1 MRYLFAL
8 PFFLFCFS
16 CSNTEKIANPN
27 IETYDDSI
35 LDIIDIYSEIEQLAD
50 SISLP
55 EGPVWDKASNS
66 LLFVDVMN
74 NKLFRWN
81 EEEGTNL
88 FISPSGNTG
97 YAPNVNLGLLGAN
110 GLMIDGNGDIIVCQH
125 GDRRIAKIE
134 NASTS
139 SPNFTTLIDNY
150 EGKRFNSPNDLTY
163 SSAGDIYF
171 TDPAFGFFNLE
182 TFQFVESELRDLDFN
197 GVFKYNLESSQL
209 SLITDQIDLPNGI
222 ALSPDEKTLY
232 VNKMAVI
239 DGSRKILKINLENM
253 EISTLFDGAN
263 LPQEDEGNFDGMKVH
278 SSGNIFT
285 SGPGGLL
292 IISPSGELLGKIDF
306 GHITNCA
313 FDDKEEYLYATGFVN
328 NPKVYRIKLKNNS

>member
-1 MRYLFAL
+1 
-8 PFFLFCFS
+8 
-16 CSNTEKIANPN
+16 
-27 IETYDDSI
+27 
-35 LDIIDIYSEIEQLAD
+35 
-50 SISLP
+50 
-55 EGPVWDKASNS
+55 
-66 LLFVDVMN
+66 MN
-74 NKLFRWN
+74 NKIYKWN
-81 EEEGTNL
+81 EDDGTSEY
-88 FISPSGNTG
+88 ISPSGNTG

-110 GLMIDGNGDIIVCQH
+110 GLLIDGNGDIIVCQH
-125 GDRRIAKIE
+125 GDRRLAKIQN
-134 NASTS
+134 NATN
-139 SPNFTTLIDNY
+139 SPNFLTLVDNF
-150 EGKRFNSPNDLTY
+150 EGGRFNSPNDLTY
-163 SSAGDIYF
+163 SSDGNIYF

-182 TFQFVESELRDLDFN
+182 TFQFVESELKDLEFN
-197 GVFKYNLESSQL
+197 GVYKYNINTEEL

-239 DGSRKILKINLENM
+239 DGSRKILEINLENM
-253 EISTLFDGAN
+253 EIGTLFDGAQ

-328 NPKVYRIKLKNNS
+328 NPKVYRIKLNQI

>member
-1 MRYLFAL
+1 MKNLFAIS
-8 PFFLFCFS
+8 FLLFLFS
-16 CSNTEKIANPN
+16 CSTTEKTANPN
-27 IETYDDSI
+27 IEIYDESV
-35 LDIIDIYSEIEQLAD
+35 LDIIDIFSEIEQLAD

-55 EGPVWDKASNS
+55 EGPVWDKSSSS

-74 NKLFRWN
+74 NKIYKWN
-81 EEEGTNL
+81 EDDGTSEY
-88 FISPSGNTG
+88 ISPSGNTG

-110 GLMIDGNGDIIVCQH
+110 GLLIDGNGDIIVCQH
-125 GDRRIAKIE
+125 GDRRLAKIQN
-134 NASTS
+134 NATN
-139 SPNFTTLIDNY
+139 SPTFLTLVDNF
-150 EGKRFNSPNDLTY
+150 EGGRFNSPNDLTY
-163 SSAGDIYF
+163 SSDGNIYF

-182 TFQFVESELRDLDFN
+182 TFQFVESELKDLEFN
-197 GVFKYNLESSQL
+197 GVYKYNINTEEL

-239 DGSRKILKINLENM
+239 DGSRKILEINLENM
-253 EISTLFDGAN
+253 EIGTLFDGAQ

-328 NPKVYRIKLKNNS
+328 NPKVYRIKLNQI

>member
-1 MRYLFAL
+1 MKNLFAIS
-8 PFFLFCFS
+8 FLLFLFS
-16 CSNTEKIANPN
+16 CSTTEKTANPN
-27 IETYDDSI
+27 IEIYYESV
-35 LDIIDIYSEIEQLAD
+35 LDIIDTFAEIEQLAD

-55 EGPVWDKASNS
+55 EGPVWDKSSTS

-74 NKLFRWN
+74 NKIYKWN
-81 EEEGTNL
+81 EDDGTSEY
-88 FISPSGNTG
+88 ISPSGNTG

-110 GLMIDGNGDIIVCQH
+110 GLLIDGNGDIIVCQH
-125 GDRRIAKIE
+125 GDRRLAKIQN
-134 NASTS
+134 NATN
-139 SPNFTTLIDNY
+139 SPTFLTLVDNF
-150 EGKRFNSPNDLTY
+150 EGGRFNSPNDLTY
-163 SSAGDIYF
+163 SSDGNIYF

-182 TFQFVESELRDLDFN
+182 TFQFVESELKDLEFN
-197 GVFKYNLESSQL
+197 GVYKYNINTEEL

-253 EISTLFDGAN
+253 EIGTLFDGAQ

-328 NPKVYRIKLKNNS
+328 NPKVYRIKLNQI

>member
-1 MRYLFAL
+1 MKNLFAIS
-8 PFFLFCFS
+8 FLLFLFS
-16 CSNTEKIANPN
+16 CSTTEKTANPN
-27 IETYDDSI
+27 IEIYDESV
-35 LDIIDIYSEIEQLAD
+35 LDIIDIFSEIEQLAD

-55 EGPVWDKASNS
+55 EGPVWDKSSSS

-74 NKLFRWN
+74 NKIYKWN
-81 EEEGTNL
+81 EDDGTREY
-88 FISPSGNTG
+88 ISPSGNTG

-110 GLMIDGNGDIIVCQH
+110 GLLIDGNGDIIVCQH
-125 GDRRIAKIE
+125 GDRRLAKIQN
-134 NASTS
+134 NATN
-139 SPNFTTLIDNY
+139 SPNFLTLVDNF
-150 EGKRFNSPNDLTY
+150 EGGRFNSPNDLTY
-163 SSAGDIYF
+163 SSDGNIYF

-182 TFQFVESELRDLDFN
+182 TFQFVESELKDLEFN
-197 GVFKYNLESSQL
+197 GVYKYNINTEEL

-222 ALSPDEKTLY
+222 TLSPDEKTLY

-239 DGSRKILKINLENM
+239 DGSRKILEINLENM
-253 EISTLFDGAN
+253 EIGTLFDGAQ

-328 NPKVYRIKLKNNS
+328 NPKVYRIKLNQI

>member
-1 MRYLFAL
+1 MKNLFAIS
-8 PFFLFCFS
+8 FLLFLFS
-16 CSNTEKIANPN
+16 CSTTEKTANPN
-27 IETYDDSI
+27 IEIYDESV
-35 LDIIDIYSEIEQLAD
+35 LDIIDIFSEIEQLAD

-55 EGPVWDKASNS
+55 EGPVWDKSSSS

-74 NKLFRWN
+74 NKIYKWN
-81 EEEGTNL
+81 EDDGTSEY
-88 FISPSGNTG
+88 ISPSGNTG

-110 GLMIDGNGDIIVCQH
+110 GLLIDGNGDIIVCQH
-125 GDRRIAKIE
+125 GDRRLAKIQN
-134 NASTS
+134 NATN
-139 SPNFTTLIDNY
+139 SPNFLTLVDNF
-150 EGKRFNSPNDLTY
+150 EGGRFNSPNDLTY
-163 SSAGDIYF
+163 SSDGNIYF

-182 TFQFVESELRDLDFN
+182 TFQFVESELKDLEFN
-197 GVFKYNLESSQL
+197 GVYKYNINTEEL
-209 SLITDQIDLPNGI
+209 SLITDEIDLPNGM

-239 DGSRKILKINLENM
+239 DGSRKILEINLENM
-253 EISTLFDGAN
+253 EIGTLFDGAQ

-328 NPKVYRIKLKNNS
+328 NPKVYRIKLNQI

>member
-163 SSAGDIYF
+163 SSSGDIYF

-306 GHITNCA
+306 GPITNCA

>member
-1 MRYLFAL
+1 MKNLFAIS
-8 PFFLFCFS
+8 FLLFLFS
-16 CSNTEKIANPN
+16 CSTTEKTANPN
-27 IETYDDSI
+27 IEIYDESV
-35 LDIIDIYSEIEQLAD
+35 LDIIDIFSEIEQLAD

-55 EGPVWDKASNS
+55 EGPVWDKSSSS

-74 NKLFRWN
+74 NKIYKWN
-81 EEEGTNL
+81 EDDGTSEY
-88 FISPSGNTG
+88 ISPSGNTG

-110 GLMIDGNGDIIVCQH
+110 GLLIDGNGDIIVCQH
-125 GDRRIAKIE
+125 GDRRLAKIQN
-134 NASTS
+134 NATN
-139 SPNFTTLIDNY
+139 SPTFLTLVDNF
-150 EGKRFNSPNDLTY
+150 EGGRFNSPNDLTY
-163 SSAGDIYF
+163 SSDGNIYF

-182 TFQFVESELRDLDFN
+182 TFQFVESELKDLEFN
-197 GVFKYNLESSQL
+197 GVYKYNINTEEL

-253 EISTLFDGAN
+253 EIGTLFDGAQ

-328 NPKVYRIKLKNNS
+328 NPKVYRIKLNQI